1 MSGIVFSDECYLQDV
16 CWKYQN
22 EENALCKTSNIYCP
36 KFFRMNY
43 IYDESLMSLKQR
55 VHTPLRPDADGT
67 DRDAFI
73 KLKKIEDS
81 IESFVDQGTNLYI
94 HSSIC
99 GNGKTAWAL
108 RMLQSYVG
116 KIWFKSDLRCRVLF
130 VNVPRFILS
139 LKDSISNAND
149 YVEHIKKNIFNADLV
164 VFDEVGT
171 KALTTFEHEHIL
183 NLINTRIDMNKSN
196 IYTSNLTPQELKEKI
211 GDRLYSRIVHLSV
224 DIELFGADKRSL
236 NV

>member
-1 MSGIVFSDECYLQDV
+1 MAGIQFSEDCYLQNV

-22 EENALCKTSNIYCP
+22 EDNAPCKLENIYCP
-36 KFFRMNY
+36 KFFRTNY
-43 IYDESLMSLKQR
+43 LFDESLMTLKQR
-55 VHTPLRPDADGT
+55 IHIPLSPDADGT
-67 DRDAFI
+67 DRSAFV

-81 IESFVDQGTNLYI
+81 IETFVCNGSNLYI

-108 RMLQSYVG
+108 RMLQSYVN

-130 VNVPRFILS
+130 INVPRFILS
-139 LKDSISNAND
+139 LKDSISNTND
-149 YVEHIKKNIFNADLV
+149 YIDHVKKNIFNADLV

-171 KALTTFEHEHIL
+171 KSLTTFEHEHIL

-196 IYTSNLTPQELKEKI
+196 IYTSNLSPQELKEKV

-224 DIELFGADKRSL
+224 DIELFGSDKRSL
-236 NV
+236 NM